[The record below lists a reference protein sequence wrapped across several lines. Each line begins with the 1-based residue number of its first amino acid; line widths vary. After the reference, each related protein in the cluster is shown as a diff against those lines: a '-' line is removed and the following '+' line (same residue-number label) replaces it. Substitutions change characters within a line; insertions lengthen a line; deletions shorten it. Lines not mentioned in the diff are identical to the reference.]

1 MKTNEAQDMN
11 RRFINARLSLKRVNK
26 LVSELK
32 AARSQKDV
40 MTSIG
45 DLFRALCKAGF
56 NKKKI
61 VCGVIK
67 CIAMKRDFKNIY
79 SFRGYDTI
87 RSIEFC
93 GNTGNGK
100 YERGLFASRFT
111 LGRLC

>member
-40 MTSIG
+40 TTSIG

-67 CIAMKRDFKNIY
+67 CIAMKRDFKKHL
-79 SFRGYDTI
+79 YDGVARQQQLLPEIVKYFGDI
-87 RSIEFC
+87 R
-93 GNTGNGK
+93 
-100 YERGLFASRFT
+100 YEELHFKF
-111 LGRLC
+111 